1 MAALPLKSDP
11 GGLRIVAYASESAA
25 SLANDRAAARVVV
38 VTGRLGGGAVQSWV
52 SGGAPTLPWMHERAA
67 ARVVKF
73 GTTVLP
79 STEN

>member
-1 MAALPLKSDP
+1 MAALPRKSDP
-11 GGLRIVAYASESAA
+11 GGAA

-67 ARVVKF
+67 ARLK
-73 GTTVLP
+73 
-79 STEN
+79 TER

>member
-11 GGLRIVAYASESAA
+11 GGLRLVAYASESAA

-52 SGGAPTLPWMHERAA
+52 KPTEATGVA
-67 ARVVKF
+67 
-73 GTTVLP
+73 
-79 STEN
+79 